1 MFTQIGRTGAS
12 TGDERAF
19 VMAELTPS
27 EARSIR
33 TRDIVKQWE
42 AMVPDIA
49 GLRYVFIREQRG
61 GPPGRDIDIRLLNA
75 PPEVL
80 KQAALKRAPH
90 WKIMPA

>member
-1 MFTQIGRTGAS
+1 MG
-12 TGDERAF
+12 
-19 VMAELTPS
+19 
-27 EARSIR
+27 
-33 TRDIVKQWE
+33 

-80 KQAALKRAPH
+80 KQAALEARAALEEYPG
-90 WKIMPA
+90 ISRAR

>member
-1 MFTQIGRTGAS
+1 
-12 TGDERAF
+12 
-19 VMAELTPS
+19 MAELTAS
-27 EARSIR
+27 EARTIR

-42 AMVPDIA
+42 AMLPDIA

-80 KQAALKRAPH
+80 KQAALEARAAAGRISRHKPR
-90 WKIMPA
+90 AR